1 MWAESLVLKF
11 EINERPTSLALDTNL
26 PFSGDVDSHT
36 MHPLTIGTTITTLLM
51 ASVAK
56 TGNCYAFVALQNR
69 RQSIRVSISR
79 GSAAVV
85 VSASKNIDDTIDTT
99 GSTKQDFWDQQ
110 KELALELSSKS
121 AKSFKQVQSEKFEA
135 RRLALVYD
143 TAQFA
148 VYIFCGCWLFFP
160 NPFTAFSYAFG
171 ATMGLAYAFGL
182 GKSVETM
189 GQSIDDVQQGSGGAG
204 VGEARFAFLILLFI
218 LVGKFR
224 GEMGLQEIPSIA
236 GFFTYQIASLNQGL
250 REIND

>member
-1 MWAESLVLKF
+1 
-11 EINERPTSLALDTNL
+11 
-26 PFSGDVDSHT
+26 
-36 MHPLTIGTTITTLLM
+36 MHPLTIGTTITTLLV
-51 ASVAK
+51 ASVTR
-56 TGNCYAFVALQNR
+56 TGCHCYAFVASQSR
-69 RQSIRVSISR
+69 RSVSAGTTRRGTSR
-79 GSAAVV
+79 GGSAAAAAAAL
-85 VSASKNIDDTIDTT
+85 ASRNNEDVTI
-99 GSTKQDFWDQQ
+99 GSTNQDFWDQQ
-110 KELALELSSKS
+110 KELAQELSSKS
-121 AKSFKQVQSEKFEA
+121 AKSFKQVQLEKFEA

-160 NPFTAFSYAFG
+160 SPFTAFSYAFG

-182 GKSVETM
+182 GKSVETI
-189 GQSIDDVQQGSGGAG
+189 GQSMDDVQQGSGGGG

>member
-1 MWAESLVLKF
+1 
-11 EINERPTSLALDTNL
+11 
-26 PFSGDVDSHT
+26 
-36 MHPLTIGTTITTLLM
+36 M
-51 ASVAK
+51 ASMTRK
-56 TGNCYAFVALQNR
+56 GHNCYAFVPSQSR
-69 RQSIRVSISR
+69 RSMRVSKSSA
-79 GSAAVV
+79 GTSAALVF
-85 VSASKNIDDTIDTT
+85 AGKNKEDTIDD
-99 GSTKQDFWDQQ
+99 GSTYQDFWAQQ
-110 KELALELSSKS
+110 KELAQELSSKS
-121 AKSFKQVQSEKFEA
+121 AKSFKQVQLEKFEA

-148 VYIFCGCWLFFP
+148 VYIFCGCWLFFS

-189 GQSIDDVQQGSGGAG
+189 GQSIDDVQQGSGGGG